1 MQTLLNPLS
10 LAPHLPAGRETVA
23 LFVMSA
29 CPYCRAFRPRFEAF
43 AAGGAGGRGCL
54 TVILDDLENPLWE
67 TYGVEVVPTL
77 IVFEG
82 REVKAR
88 RDGRPG
94 QGLGEKDLEGL

>member
-1 MQTLLNPLS
+1 MQTLLNPSS
-10 LAPHLPAGRETVA
+10 LAPHLAAGGKTVV

-29 CPYCRAFRPRFEAF
+29 CPYCRAFRPRFDAF
-43 AAGGAGGRGCL
+43 AAAKTRERGCL
-54 TVILDDLENPLWE
+54 TVVLDDLENPLWE

-82 REVKAR
+82 REVRAR